1 MSGKAPFLLEGGAG
15 IPRDR
20 GKWLGVSTEGTG
32 SVSCLA
38 AKGRE
43 CGNVASSFPSPE
55 EKQRKQ
61 ILINMCTNTVFCPPS
76 GTGGHLSEVIYN

>member
-1 MSGKAPFLLEGGAG
+1 MKAPFLLEGTG

-20 GKWLGVSTEGTG
+20 GKWLEVGMEGTG

-43 CGNVASSFPSPE
+43 CGNEASSFPSLE
-55 EKQRKQ
+55 ERQRKH
-61 ILINMCTNTVFCPPS
+61 ILINIYTNTVLCPPS
-76 GTGGHLSEVIYN
+76 STGGHLSEVIYD